1 MRGISLLLTACAT
14 LALAAFAGTFDARA
28 EEETLEELRA
38 RVEELRRKTQLM
50 SAAMKVR
57 LKWARARIDY
67 DRQARA
73 SDDRWPWATN
83 SDGSR
88 IVAGRADGAI
98 EVWTAD
104 GGAAALVLEGHEKR
118 PWRFA
123 FHPSKPLLYSSAR
136 PGSLRI
142 WNLDTGKQQAVFGPT
157 TSSKLKPLMGLSL
170 SEDGRF
176 LAVGMQTI
184 GVAVMDTR
192 SNSWRPG
199 TIATRDGDGVAVH
212 FLPIGR
218 RALVQSFDGLRVID
232 LIEAS
237 RQKGAKAKALWKLNS
252 LREAEIYGDARGKA
266 ARKLPLQD
274 GLEAVVPFFAKGL
287 VLTSCRANHDSEKRM
302 MTIAAWDLSTGKRK
316 FRSTTELPFGRW
328 ARSPAAET
336 ALRLTDDDVR
346 MYSLRNGKRIRTFQ
360 HPSADARPQGFS
372 TDGKRSYRADPDG
385 VLTIE
390 AFPPSRK

>member
-1 MRGISLLLTACAT
+1 MRGTSLLLTACAT

-50 SAAMKVR
+50 AASITVR
-57 LKWARARIDY
+57 VKWTKARLEY

-98 EVWTAD
+98 EVWMAD

-136 PGSLRI
+136 SGSLRI

-157 TSSKLKPLMGLSL
+157 TSSKLEPLMGMSL

-176 LAVGMQTI
+176 LAVGMRKI

-199 TIATRDGDGVAVH
+199 TIATNDGDGVAVH
-212 FLPIGR
+212 FLPTGR

-237 RQKGAKAKALWKLNS
+237 QQKGAMAKTLWKLKS
-252 LREAEIYGDARGKA
+252 LREADFYGDARGKA
-266 ARKLPLQD
+266 ARKLPLED
-274 GLEAVVPFFAKGL
+274 GLDAVVPFFSKGF
-287 VLTSCRANHDSEKRM
+287 VLTSCRANHDSEKRT

-316 FRSTTELPFGRW
+316 FRATTELSFGRW
-328 ARSPAAET
+328 ARTPSAET
-336 ALRLTDDDVR
+336 ALLLTEDDVR
-346 MYSLRNGKRIRTFQ
+346 MFSLRNGKRIRTFR
-360 HPSADARPQGFS
+360 HPSVDARLQGFS
-372 TDGKRSYRADPDG
+372 TDGKRSYRADPEG

-390 AFPPSRK
+390 AFPPNRK